1 MMMMFNKRKKM
12 FSLMLENTDGI
23 CTSLL
28 QANANYRQTIIAQI
42 VKVD

>member
-1 MMMMFNKRKKM
+1 MMMMFNKRKNVL
-12 FSLMLENTDGI
+12 FDATDGI